1 MVHMIISIVS
11 KDKTLYDSN
20 AEVLDLNSLTSR
32 DVLDTIVKEAAGR
45 YFEKKSTGQ
54 ASLLIKLKT
63 KKDVTLEE
71 LPQEMVRISF
81 YIIKFDLFSTK
92 PEILK
97 DRDGKLQPIIER
109 WEMNI
114 KKLNGEL

>member
-1 MVHMIISIVS
+1 MFV
-11 KDKTLYDSN
+11 DFYKTLYDSN

-32 DVLDTIVKEAAGR
+32 DVLDTIVKEAVGR

-54 ASLLIKLKT
+54 TSLLIKLKT

-71 LPQEMVRISF
+71 LPQEMARTSF

-97 DRDGKLQPIIER
+97 DTDNKLHPIIER